1 MDGLAEP
8 EGILGRRLPGG
19 NWTDVRCAAV
29 LMEDGW
35 AIKLALAVRGLC
47 RAGSPTQ
54 CLHSFGTTPKPRHA
68 TVQLF
73 GKLPEQGSLR
83 GVYMAELALGRPR

>member
-8 EGILGRRLPGG
+8 EGILGRRPPGG
-19 NWTDVRCAAV
+19 NWTDVGGVAV
-29 LMEDGW
+29 LREDRW
-35 AIKLALAVRGLC
+35 SIKLALAARGLC
-47 RAGSPTQ
+47 RAGSRAQ

-73 GKLPEQGSLR
+73 GKLPEQGSPR
-83 GVYMAELALGRPR
+83 GV